1 MTSRREAILE
11 AIVREYVSTAE
22 PVGSLTLVKKYSF
35 PYSSATIR
43 AEMAMLE
50 ESGYIMH
57 PHTSAGRVPT
67 EKGYRYFVDMVQ
79 KEESNSAKA
88 SLDKESNFAKASLDK
103 GRISKREEDI
113 LERRIAAMH
122 SHFERRFDM
131 AAMALADMTRNVAIS
146 SMGQEIYSHGLANLF
161 RQPEF
166 YDNDRV
172 LRVADMIDNLQG
184 LLRELPRTKDFMVL
198 IGNESPVGKSAGC
211 SLIVSRVQLPQNT
224 RGYLGVLGPTRMPYE
239 RVIPLVMRT
248 RDLLESELI

>member
-43 AEMAMLE
+43 AEMALLE
-50 ESGYIMH
+50 ENGYIMH

-79 KEESNSAKA
+79 KEE
-88 SLDKESNFAKASLDK
+88 KEV
-103 GRISKREEDI
+103 SKREEDI

-166 YDNDRV
+166 FDNDKV

-184 LLRELPRTKDFMVL
+184 LLRELPKAKDFMVL
-198 IGNESPVGKSAGC
+198 IGNESPVGKAAGC

-224 RGYLGVLGPTRMPYE
+224 RGYLGVLGPTRMSYE
-239 RVIPLVMRT
+239 RVIPLVLRT
-248 RDLLESELI
+248 RDLLESELSV

>member
-43 AEMAMLE
+43 AEMALLE
-50 ESGYIMH
+50 ENGYIMH

-79 KEESNSAKA
+79 KEE
-88 SLDKESNFAKASLDK
+88 KEV
-103 GRISKREEDI
+103 SKREEDI

-184 LLRELPRTKDFMVL
+184 LLRELPRSKDFMVL

-211 SLIVSRVQLPQNT
+211 SLIVSRVQTPTHST
-224 RGYLGVLGPTRMPYE
+224 RGYLGVLGPTRMSYE
-239 RVIPLVMRT
+239 KVIPLVLRT
-248 RDLLESELI
+248 RDLLESELM

>member
-50 ESGYIMH
+50 ENGFIMQ
-57 PHTSAGRVPT
+57 PHTSAGRIPT
-67 EKGYRYFVDMVQ
+67 EKGYRYIVDMIQ
-79 KEESNSAKA
+79 EEESNYAKA
-88 SLDKESNFAKASLDK
+88 SLDRHDVT
-103 GRISKREEDI
+103 KREFEI
-113 LERRIAAMH
+113 LERRITPIH

-172 LRVADMIDNLQG
+172 LQVANMIDNLQG
-184 LLRELPRTKDFMVL
+184 LLRELPRSKDFMVL
-198 IGNESPVGKSAGC
+198 IGKESPVGKAAGC
-211 SLIVSRVQLPQNT
+211 SLVVSRVHMPTQSA

-248 RDLLESELI
+248 RDLLEEEINV

>member
-50 ESGYIMH
+50 ENGFIMQ
-57 PHTSAGRVPT
+57 PHTSAGRIPT
-67 EKGYRYFVDMVQ
+67 EKGYRYIVDMIQ
-79 KEESNSAKA
+79 EE
-88 SLDKESNFAKASLDK
+88 E
-103 GRISKREEDI
+103 REVSKRESDI
-113 LERRIAAMH
+113 LERRIAPIH

-146 SMGQEIYSHGLANLF
+146 SMGNEIYSHGLANLF

-172 LRVADMIDNLQG
+172 LQVANMIDNLQG
-184 LLRELPRTKDFMVL
+184 LLRELPRSKDFMVL
-198 IGNESPVGKSAGC
+198 IGKESPVGKSAGC
-211 SLIVSRVQLPQNT
+211 SLVVSRVHMPTQSA

-239 RVIPLVMRT
+239 KVIPLVMRT
-248 RDLLESELI
+248 RDLLESEINS

>member
-22 PVGSLTLVKKYSF
+22 PVGSLTLVRKYAF

-50 ESGYIMH
+50 EGGFIMQ
-57 PHTSAGRVPT
+57 PHTSAGRIPT
-67 EKGYRYFVDMVQ
+67 EKGYRYFVDMIQ
-79 KEESNSAKA
+79 KEE
-88 SLDKESNFAKASLDK
+88 KEV
-103 GRISKREEDI
+103 SKREEDI
-113 LERRIAAMH
+113 LERRIQAMH

-172 LRVADMIDNLQG
+172 LQVANMIDNLQG

-211 SLIVSRVQLPQNT
+211 SLIVSRVQLPQST

-239 RVIPLVMRT
+239 RIIPLVLRT
-248 RDLLESELI
+248 RDLLESELGV

>member
-43 AEMAMLE
+43 AEMALLE
-50 ESGYIMH
+50 ENGYIMH

-79 KEESNSAKA
+79 KESNSAKA
-88 SLDKESNFAKASLDK
+88 SLDKD
-103 GRISKREEDI
+103 GISQREEDI

-211 SLIVSRVQLPQNT
+211 SLIVSRVQLPQST

-239 RVIPLVMRT
+239 KVIPLVLRT
-248 RDLLESELI
+248 RDLLEQELLT

>member
-11 AIVREYVSTAE
+11 AIVREYVNTAE
-22 PVGSLTLVKKYSF
+22 PVGSLTLVRKYAF

-50 ESGYIMH
+50 EGGFIMQ

-79 KEESNSAKA
+79 KEE
-88 SLDKESNFAKASLDK
+88 KEVS
-103 GRISKREEDI
+103 RREEGI
-113 LERRIAAMH
+113 LEKRIAAMH

-172 LRVADMIDNLQG
+172 LQVANMIDNLQG
-184 LLRELPRTKDFMVL
+184 LLRELPSSKDFMVL
-198 IGNESPVGKSAGC
+198 IGKESPVGKSAGC
-211 SLIVSRVQLPQNT
+211 SLVVSRVQLPQST

-248 RDLLESELI
+248 RDLLESELGV

>member
-11 AIVREYVSTAE
+11 AIVREYVETAE

-43 AEMAMLE
+43 AEMALLE
-50 ESGYIMH
+50 ENGYIMH
-57 PHTSAGRVPT
+57 PHTSAGRIPT

-79 KEESNSAKA
+79 KEE
-88 SLDKESNFAKASLDK
+88 KEV
-103 GRISKREEDI
+103 SKREENI

-166 YDNDRV
+166 FDNDKV

-198 IGNESPVGKSAGC
+198 IGNESPVGKAAGC
-211 SLIVSRVQLPQNT
+211 SLIVSRVSLPGGT
-224 RGYLGVLGPTRMPYE
+224 RGYLGVLGPTRMSYE
-239 RVIPLVMRT
+239 KVIPLVLRT
-248 RDLLESELI
+248 RDLLEHDLVN